1 MKKLQEKMENTIK
14 LIEARNRY
22 TSKKAEQLAEQ
33 NDKTTEE
40 VAKKNMTEPSNMIME
55 TVSNENFVILNN
67 TIASLSYTLQ
77 EHESRGFKIAFTY
90 YIRCLKYT
98 VLVRLERPLD
108 GIILKPPFKVILEE
122 SSELYAN
129 QK

>member
-1 MKKLQEKMENTIK
+1 MENTIK

-40 VAKKNMTEPSNMIME
+40 VAKKNTTEQSNMIME

-77 EHESRGFKIAFTY
+77 EHESHGVKIAFTY
-90 YIRCLKYT
+90 YVKVFEICSFASIGAPSRWYHF
-98 VLVRLERPLD
+98 RS
-108 GIILKPPFKVILEE
+108 PFKVI
-122 SSELYAN
+122 
-129 QK
+129 